1 MWPWKPRR
9 KPAMVSAA
17 ARHALGLKPE
27 DQAHKAIADAL
38 DIPPMPKGSTRI
50 EMTADQF
57 FVIAAPEP
65 TTPAELSPEYHAGL
79 AIRMIDRLDADE
91 HRLTNALDAEQ
102 RQHDA
107 LMASLHAE
115 LAGVRKV
122 RAAYGKV
129 GELLAEP
136 VPDSVIAAEPISFGD
151 SVTVQNCIAHPIKPR
166 RRKASEPST
175 A

>member
-27 DQAHKAIADAL
+27 DQAHNAIADAL
-38 DIPPMPKGSTRI
+38 NIPPLPKGSTRI

-57 FVIAAPEP
+57 VVIAAPEP

-79 AIRMIDRLDADE
+79 ATRMIDRLNADE
-91 HRLTNALDAEQ
+91 TRLTDALDAEQ
-102 RQHDA
+102 RQHDDFMAA
-107 LMASLHAE
+107 LNAE
-115 LAGVRKV
+115 LDGVRKV

-136 VPDSVIAAEPISFGD
+136 TIEPGPAEKKPQRMTRGKRSADKPAIIVDHAATE
-151 SVTVQNCIAHPIKPR
+151 
-166 RRKASEPST
+166 
-175 A
+175 